1 MDEIVWGIS
10 LGWSSPGEIVWD
22 WSGVELCG
30 VEGLFWGGTVWF
42 PTKLWGGI
50 NCVEII
56 WGGIVGGRIVWGGIV
71 QGRVFQYG
79 VVWGGIVWGGVVQG
93 GTVWSPMKLW
103 SGIICVEII

>member
-30 VEGLFWGGTVWF
+30 VEGLFWGERF

-56 WGGIVGGRIVWGGIV
+56 WGGIVGGGIVWGGIVRGGVVWDGVVWGGIV
-71 QGRVFQYG
+71 QG
-79 VVWGGIVWGGVVQG
+79 GIVRGGVVQG
-93 GTVWSPMKLW
+93 GTVWSSTKL
-103 SGIICVEII
+103 